1 MKPRSVFVG
10 LLGGLLAS
18 QILSIVFREV
28 WPGYIASQFKVF
40 DANSILGYAASALL
54 ILVSGYAAAR
64 LEWSR
69 HWGEAM
75 LQGACASL
83 LGGCLAYLLS
93 SAPAAAGMMGQK
105 EILLSIARPIS
116 GEKEGM
122 TLLLQGVVNTAVW
135 SQVVFWAI
143 LLASILL
150 GGLGGLLS
158 RLEGSGGWGK
168 APAPK
173 APHLPRMAAYT
184 VGFFAVVNVVITVVV
199 LSILPQKALEA
210 VQRTGATSEGLLLP
224 PWAILTLPLITGM
237 AFVAVCLVLS
247 TLWAFQGWGHPEER
261 LRVRISLVILG
272 LLMLTFFLV
281 SYQLALLVVAIL
293 AVIGIITWAI
303 QRRQAPAPDNETGNI
318 QPYSGLDLLASA
330 LTQGILSAAL
340 TMGSMVAYALALV
353 LIAIVD
359 IVHLMNTAEPFN
371 STAQQQ
377 ISSLYVSTISASVAT
392 LVIASVIGLILAGI
406 GVWTGILR
414 AAPKPQFVETPLPN
428 AE

>member
-18 QILSIVFREV
+18 QVLSIVFREV
-28 WPGYIASQFKVF
+28 WPGYIASQFKIF

-54 ILVSGYAAAR
+54 ILISGYAAAR

-69 HWGEAM
+69 DRGEAM
-75 LQGACASL
+75 LQGACAGL

-93 SAPAAAGMMGQK
+93 SASAASGMIGQK
-105 EILLSIARPIS
+105 EILLSITRPIAS
-116 GEKEGM
+116 EQEGM
-122 TLLLQGVVNTAVW
+122 QLLLQGVVNTAVW
-135 SQVVFWAI
+135 TQVVFWTF
-143 LLASILL
+143 LLASIFL

-158 RLEGSGGWGK
+158 RLEGPGGWGR
-168 APAPK
+168 APVPK

-184 VGFFAVVNVVITVVV
+184 VGFFAVVNVVITVAV
-199 LSILPQKALEA
+199 LAILPQKALEA
-210 VQRTGATSEGLLLP
+210 VQRTGATPDGLLLP
-224 PWAILTLPLITGM
+224 PWAILALPFITGM
-237 AFVAVCLVLS
+237 AFVVVCLALCA
-247 TLWAFQGWGHPEER
+247 LWAFQGWRHPEER
-261 LRVRISLVILG
+261 FRVKVSLVVLG
-272 LLMLTFFLV
+272 LLTLTFFLV
-281 SYQLALLVVAIL
+281 SYQWALLAAAIL
-293 AVIGIITWAI
+293 VTIGLITWAV
-303 QRRQAPAPDNETGNI
+303 QRRQPPAPDEEVGNLR
-318 QPYSGLDLLASA
+318 PYNWLDLLASA

-359 IVHLMNTAEPFN
+359 IVHLMDTAEAFN

-377 ISSLYVSTISASVAT
+377 ISSLYVSMTGASIIT